1 MPVETQ
7 SRVASFSA
15 ICALFGA
22 AAFALGPAVIQIGL
36 ASPLFGFRVFGL
48 GVLLG
53 FLGVVLGAIGVWRT
67 GADSGR
73 RGRKRALTGLTLGLI
88 LLGSVVIAAGPGLG
102 VPAINDITTDPNDPP
117 EFVRAL
123 AIGANRGR
131 DMMYPGE
138 EFARQQR
145 EGYPDLAPILI
156 DRPPEQ
162 VFAEV
167 ERAMTELGW
176 DVTRSD
182 AETGTIEAIDVTA
195 LFRFV
200 DDIVVRIRA
209 RDGGSVLDVRSKSRD
224 GKGDVGANAA
234 RIRALRD
241 AVS

>member
-1 MPVETQ
+1 METQ
-7 SRVASFSA
+7 SRVASFAA

-36 ASPLFGFRVFGL
+36 TSPFVGFRLFGV

-67 GADSGR
+67 GASSGR
-73 RGRKRALTGLTLGLI
+73 AGRGRALTGLVLGL
-88 LLGSVVIAAGPGLG
+88 LLIGSVVVAAGPGLG
-102 VPAINDITTDPNDPP
+102 VPAINDITTNPADPP

-123 AIGANRGR
+123 AIGANRDR

-145 EGYPDLAPILI
+145 DGYPDLAPILV
-156 DRPPEQ
+156 DRPPPQ

-167 ERAMTELGW
+167 ERAMTDLGW
-176 DVTRSD
+176 DVTHSD
-182 AETGTIEAIDVTA
+182 PETGAIEAVDVTT

-209 RDGGSVLDVRSKSRD
+209 RDGGSVVDMRSKSRV

-241 AVS
+241 ALS